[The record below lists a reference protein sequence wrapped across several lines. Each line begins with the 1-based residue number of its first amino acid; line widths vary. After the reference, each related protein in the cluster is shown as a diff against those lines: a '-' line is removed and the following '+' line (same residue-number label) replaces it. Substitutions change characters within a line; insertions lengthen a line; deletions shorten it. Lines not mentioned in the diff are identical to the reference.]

1 MTDIR
6 KFKVTLPQKPHYQK
20 ISQDIDFLKLF
31 KIVEQKFENCFLIE
45 SLGVE
50 SSERYSVLGFDPEKI
65 YSGGDEGL
73 TISSKEGQKDFIENK
88 NAYNL
93 LSQIVPQNIISRNYS
108 GGLFGFLSYEAY
120 KYFEPKVKL
129 ETHPD
134 FELFKFGLFTDG
146 VVYDKTTGEVF
157 YFYYE
162 NDRSDLVKN
171 MIKQIDSTD
180 QQTTLSVKFIGNTI
194 DPQRHSQIVAD
205 TIEEIKSGNSFQVEV
220 GMKSKYEVEGD
231 TTLIY
236 EELRKINP
244 SPFMFYCKFGQQKVI
259 GASPE
264 LLFRLENGE
273 MQTSPLAGTI
283 KRGKTDEED
292 MILARTLLN
301 DPKEIAEHNMLV
313 DMHRNDIGRVARPGT
328 VKVRRLMEIKRFSHV
343 QHISSDVTGIIDKK
357 FTMFDGIANIFPGG
371 VVSGAP
377 KVETVKIIAGN
388 EQAPRGPYGGALGYF
403 GLNGNCTF
411 AIPIR
416 SLFISGNK
424 AFAQTSSGIVYDS
437 VAENEYQ
444 ELINKLQAMSNVL
457 AKFS

>member
-1 MTDIR
+1 
-6 KFKVTLPQKPHYQK
+6 
-20 ISQDIDFLKLF
+20 
-31 KIVEQKFENCFLIE
+31 
-45 SLGVE
+45 
-50 SSERYSVLGFDPEKI
+50 
-65 YSGGDEGL
+65 
-73 TISSKEGQKDFIENK
+73 
-88 NAYNL
+88 
-93 LSQIVPQNIISRNYS
+93 
-108 GGLFGFLSYEAY
+108 
-120 KYFEPKVKL
+120 
-129 ETHPD
+129 
-134 FELFKFGLFTDG
+134 
-146 VVYDKTTGEVF
+146 
-157 YFYYE
+157 
-162 NDRSDLVKN
+162 
-171 MIKQIDSTD
+171 
-180 QQTTLSVKFIGNTI
+180 
-194 DPQRHSQIVAD
+194 
-205 TIEEIKSGNSFQVEV
+205 
-220 GMKSKYEVEGD
+220 MKSKYEVEGD

-236 EELRKINP
+236 EELRQINP
-244 SPFMFYCKFGQQKVI
+244 SPFMFYCKFGQQKII

-292 MILARTLLN
+292 MILARILLN
-301 DPKEIAEHNMLV
+301 DAKEIAEHNMLV

-357 FTMFDGIANIFPGG
+357 FTMFDGIANILPGG

-424 AFAQTSSGIVYDS
+424 GFAQTSSGIVYDS

-457 AKFS
+457 AKFEA

>member
-1 MTDIR
+1 VSDIS

-73 TISSKEGQKDFIENK
+73 TITPKKGQIDFIDDK

-162 NDRSDLVKN
+162 NDRSQLVKEL
-171 MIKQIDSTD
+171 IQQI
-180 QQTTLSVKFIGNTI
+180 QTNNEQTSLKVKFLGNTI
-194 DPQRHSQIVAD
+194 NPQRHSQIVAE
-205 TIEEIKSGNSFQVEV
+205 TIEQIKSGNSFQVEV

-244 SPFMFYCKFGQQKVI
+244 SPFMFYCKFGQQKII

-283 KRGKTDEED
+283 KRGKNDEED
-292 MILARTLLN
+292 IVLARTLLN

-343 QHISSDVTGIIDKK
+343 QHISSDVTGVIDKK
-357 FTMFDGIANIFPGG
+357 FTMFDGIANILPGG

-416 SLFISGNK
+416 SLFISGNQ

-437 VAENEYQ
+437 VAGNEYQ

-457 AKFS
+457 SKFS